1 VERDRDRGVTRIVD
15 DATWETQRLQECRD
29 VRLGKLNPRRGF
41 DRFDEERDRQLQ
53 IDAARRRARPGEA
66 EPADEPSA
74 ILRRR
79 QLRGGGTGLSPLEVV
94 VAREQ
99 RELAEAKETLQR
111 SLRAVDAA
119 EARELR
125 LLRRRLTR
133 EGRPQQYDA
142 ERQAVQ
148 NHFQSLRSR
157 HRQAYEQ
164 VRARIRGSK

>member
-1 VERDRDRGVTRIVD
+1 M
-15 DATWETQRLQECRD
+15 RLA
-29 VRLGKLNPRRGF
+29 RLKPRREF
-41 DRFDEERDRQLQ
+41 QRFDEQRDRELQ
-53 IDAARRRARPGEA
+53 IEAKARRPRAGEE
-66 EPADEPSA
+66 EPANEQSA
-74 ILRRR
+74 ILRQR
-79 QLRGGGTGLSPLEVV
+79 QIRGAAGPSPLAVV

-99 RELAEAKETLQR
+99 RELAEAKQTLQR

-148 NHFQSLRSR
+148 TRFESLRSR

-164 VRARIRGSK
+164 VRARLRGSK